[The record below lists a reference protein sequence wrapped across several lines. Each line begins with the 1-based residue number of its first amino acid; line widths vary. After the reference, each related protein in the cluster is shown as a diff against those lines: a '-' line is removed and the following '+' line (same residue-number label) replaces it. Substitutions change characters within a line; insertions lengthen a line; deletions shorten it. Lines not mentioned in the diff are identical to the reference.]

1 MASNVTTYS
10 IRKGWTRVRLQL
22 DNAPAHASKKIQAA
36 MLQACEQATPKIELI
51 FQPACSPD
59 TNLCDLGFFASLDCW
74 LPKVRSYNLD
84 ALAKMVKQHF
94 AEYDSRKL
102 QKLCSTKDI
111 FCRRIAEHHG
121 DNDFVLPHHRDYG
134 LSSEV
139 SDEFEWSKM

>member
-1 MASNVTTYS
+1 MSSADFKQIISHTN
-10 IRKGWTRVRLQL
+10 R
-22 DNAPAHASKKIQAA
+22 
-36 MLQACEQATPKIELI
+36 EQTDMILGRIE
-51 FQPACSPD
+51 
-59 TNLCDLGFFASLDCW
+59 
-74 LPKVRSYNLD
+74 
-84 ALAKMVKQHF
+84 KMVKQHF

-139 SDEFEWSKM
+139 SDEFEWYQCQ